1 MHNSAIPLAQNNPA
15 SLSATEMDTTYPKSV
30 SPASIKAAPMPRT
43 QLLPA
48 SAMLDAPRVVVPKS
62 VGALNWTQL
71 SGAAIEVSVAPDGSL
86 WVLSDLPAGTSKA
99 IWHYVK
105 GTWTNISGSASSI
118 AVGPTGTLYAVNGST
133 RALYE
138 YNGTSWISLGGG
150 ARAVTTSSD
159 GSVYVLSD
167 TPIVNGNSAV
177 WKYASGAW
185 TQQPGSGS
193 VLANSFDTSTYAITG
208 VGTVAPDGYYLLTS
222 TGAIYYY
229 SSTAGYVQ
237 FPGTASGVAAVS
249 GGLFELAYSTAS
261 GDRAISYFDFT
272 SATSTAESGAG
283 VSMSAGPG
291 SGTTGTQL
299 AVTNSANAIWTTPV
313 VPVTFNDYTQF
324 GYDTQRDVYNPNSTA
339 ITPTN
344 FSNLHLAWQA
354 ALDGGADFST
364 QTQPILATEIS
375 GHAGVL
381 FVGGS
386 SGNVYAYDA
395 TSGALMWTKN
405 FGQES
410 YHCGASYTGILG
422 IGGSAA
428 YDPATRSLYIVG
440 NSNASVGAYASNTLY
455 HLDGATGAT
464 LGSVVFTPNP
474 AGSTE
479 LDFGH
484 TSVTLSGGTA
494 YVGTG
499 SFCDISSWRGR
510 VVAINVP
517 SMTIANTF
525 FTLWDP
531 TNARGQGA
539 QPWGGG
545 GVWGWGGVSLDPAGN
560 VLTAVGNGDAGGNFG
575 TIAPPFVA
583 MPTEYSGYAESVLE
597 LSSNLSKVIASNHP
611 TPLSVYA
618 SAGDVDVQGT
628 PVVFTPA
635 GCATMLAGQDKA
647 GELTMYDES
656 TLSSG
661 PVKQFQMGVSS
672 GTDYFIGE
680 PAYSPVTGLVY
691 SDVAASAAPSL
702 FSPGMVAVNPGCGK
716 PAITWQAAFGTS
728 AEAPRS
734 VPATS
739 AGGVVFAGAGA
750 NVWAL
755 NASTGAILNGGQ
767 PFLQTGGSMRMPAT
781 IDGNWVFILDNN
793 GNLYALTTD
802 SRFPAIKAKFRSP
815 TARQRAHWVEKSHD

>member
-1 MHNSAIPLAQNNPA
+1 
-15 SLSATEMDTTYPKSV
+15 MDALYPKSQ
-30 SPASIKAAPMPRT
+30 SPASFKAAALPRT
-43 QLLPA
+43 AILPP
-48 SAMLDAPRVVVPKS
+48 SAMKKIPGAVTPQA
-62 VGALNWTQL
+62 VGPLNWSQVTGESSQV
-71 SGAAIEVSVAPDGSL
+71 AVSSDGSV
-86 WVLSDLPAGTSKA
+86 WALSDQPTGSVNKN
-99 IWHYVK
+99 IWHFANNA
-105 GTWTNISGSASSI
+105 WTNVSGEASSI
-118 AVGPTGTLYAVNGST
+118 AVGPTGTLYIVNATTNGVYSSTNGGS
-133 RALYE
+133 
-138 YNGTSWISLGGG
+138 SWTYLGGG
-150 ARAVTTSSD
+150 ARSVTAGAD
-159 GSVYVLSD
+159 GSVYILSS
-167 TPIVNGNSAV
+167 TNVVNGNSAV
-177 WKYASGAW
+177 WEYKGGTW

-193 VLANSFDTSTYAITG
+193 LLQKSYDPITYTVAG
-208 VGTVAPDGYYLLTS
+208 VGKVVPNGYFLLNSAGVT
-222 TGAIYYY
+222 YYY
-229 SSTAGYVQ
+229 SPGVGYVQ
-237 FPGTASGVAAVS
+237 FPGTASGVATVP
-249 GGLFELAYSTAS
+249 GGFFKLDYPASAGGEGLAY
-261 GDRAISYFDFT
+261 FDYA
-272 SATSTAESGAG
+272 SATLTAESGAG
-283 VSMSAGPG
+283 VSLALGPG
-291 SGTTGTQL
+291 SDGAGLQL
-299 AVTNSANAIWTTPV
+299 YVVNSADILWTTA
-313 VPVTFNDYTQF
+313 VPDTAIAPDPAFNDYTTF
-324 GYDTQRDVYNPNSTA
+324 GYDNQRDVYNPNSTA
-339 ITPTN
+339 ITPAT
-344 FSNLHLAWQA
+344 FAKLHLAWQA

-375 GHAGVL
+375 GHYGVL
-381 FVGGS
+381 LVGGS

-395 TSGALMWTKN
+395 TSGALIWTKN

-410 YHCGASYTGILG
+410 YHCGPTYTGILG

-440 NSNASVGAYASNTLY
+440 NSNASVGAYAKNTLY
-455 HLDGATGAT
+455 HLDAATGAT

-575 TIAPPFVA
+575 TIAAPFVQ
-583 MPTEYSGYAESVLE
+583 MPTEHSGYAESVLE

-618 SAGDVDVQGT
+618 SAEDVDVQGT
-628 PVVFTPA
+628 PLVFTPS
-635 GCATMLAGQDKA
+635 GCPTMVAGQDKA
-647 GELTMYDES
+647 GELTMYEES
-656 TLSSG
+656 SLSAG
-661 PVKQFQMGVSS
+661 PIKQFQMGPSS
-672 GTDYFIGE
+672 ATDYFIGE

-716 PAITWQAAFGTS
+716 PAITWQAAFGSS
-728 AEAPRS
+728 AAAPRS
-734 VPATS
+734 VPAVS

-755 NASTGAILNGGQ
+755 NATTGAILNGGQ

-793 GNLYALTTD
+793 GNLYGLTTD
-802 SRFPAIKAKFRSP
+802 PRVATIKAAYRAP
-815 TARQRAHWVEKSHD
+815 TARQQARWVEKGHD